1 MSRLEDLQEM
11 RALLFDAVEDV
22 ELEKRASTIAE
33 LRRVV
38 KELDEL
44 EASSSAGQK
53 GTVLD
58 ELTARRAARRTGT
71 AG

>member
-1 MSRLEDLQEM
+1 MSRLDDLREM
-11 RALLFDAVEDV
+11 RLILIDTVDEVEPDR
-22 ELEKRASTIAE
+22 RASVVAE
-33 LRRVV
+33 LRRVLA
-38 KELDEL
+38 EIDEL
-44 EASSSAGQK
+44 EAAGTGQR

>member
-38 KELDEL
+38 KEIDEL
-44 EASSSAGQK
+44 EASSAGQK
-53 GTVLD
+53 GSVLD

>member
-1 MSRLEDLQEM
+1 MSRLDDLREM
-11 RALLFDAVEDV
+11 RALLFDAVEEVD
-22 ELEKRASTIAE
+22 LDKRASTVAE

-38 KELDEL
+38 KEIDEL
-44 EASSSAGQK
+44 EAAAGDQK
-53 GTVLD
+53 GSVLD